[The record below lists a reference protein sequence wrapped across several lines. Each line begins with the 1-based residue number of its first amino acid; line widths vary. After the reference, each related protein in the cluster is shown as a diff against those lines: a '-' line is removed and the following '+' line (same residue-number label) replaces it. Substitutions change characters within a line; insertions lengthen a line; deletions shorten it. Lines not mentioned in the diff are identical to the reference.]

1 MSHHDGLE
9 ELNWNINE
17 LLRRKLDELV
27 VTEIIVSKNQKSY
40 ISFLLDSSNSHWNIK
55 HSALHYPVWKEETQ
69 M

>member
-27 VTEIIVSKNQKSY
+27 VTEIIVSKNQNQRVIY
-40 ISFLLDSSNSHWNIK
+40 LFFWTLQIHI
-55 HSALHYPVWKEETQ
+55 EI
-69 M
+69 

>member
-40 ISFLLDSSNSHWNIK
+40 ISFLLDSSNSH
-55 HSALHYPVWKEETQ
+55 
-69 M
+69 